1 MDIEKIVTEAKANQ
15 VNSDIK
21 LVLKILSFYSPKVIL
36 EIGMD
41 KGGTMKIWSQAFQ
54 PDILIGIDIVKK
66 PDVVIEIVRPNYH
79 YLWDMNSNNLETVNK
94 VKEILGDRK
103 VDFLYIDGDHSRL
116 ACERDWLLYRD
127 FVKVGGIVGIHDVL
141 FHNRETEADIVWSNI
156 KTLFPYSEIKTSH
169 SSTGW
174 GLVFV

>member
-1 MDIEKIVTEAKANQ
+1 
-15 VNSDIK
+15 
-21 LVLKILSFYSPKVIL
+21 
-36 EIGMD
+36 
-41 KGGTMKIWSQAFQ
+41 
-54 PDILIGIDIVKK
+54 
-66 PDVVIEIVRPNYH
+66 
-79 YLWDMNSNNLETVNK
+79 MNSNNLETVNK